1 MTDWNETSLAEY
13 VSDLSID
20 QIAQLHD
27 GVEELVRFA
36 EDAGFDADA
45 VDDDETPKYK
55 RGETYSLSA
64 DGESPSQSD
73 DSPDEYEAGETYDL
87 PSK

>member
-13 VSDLSID
+13 VSDLTVD

-36 EDAGFDADA
+36 EDAGFDTDTA
-45 VDDDETPKYK
+45 DDEMPKYK
-55 RGETYSLSA
+55 HGETYSLSA
-64 DGESPSQSD
+64 DGESSSQSED
-73 DSPDEYEAGETYDL
+73 DETEYESGETYDL